1 MIIVKTKNG
10 DRFIND
16 KAVIMVEHLR
26 DKAVVNAY
34 GDKGL
39 YYIVEDVEGVIYTND
54 AQPTS
59 WRDEGSV
66 LAKQDKEL
74 SEARKH
80 NSDLR
85 AHCMELENE
94 KNELNNQIRDLKEE
108 IRKLTPK
115 PEETPAFY
123 NDKVAATIYQEM
135 ERREKSEVKRQKIE
149 HPGRYQYQKSG
160 NAKRFLNACELHNI
174 FTVGALLEVGRVNF
188 GKYAN
193 IGPLCLIDIDMALVN
208 LYAITAW

>member
-10 DRFIND
+10 DRYIND
-16 KAVIMVEHLR
+16 KAVIMVEHVR

-59 WRDEGSV
+59 WQDEGSA

-94 KNELNNQIRDLKEE
+94 KNELNGQIRDLKEE

-115 PEETPAFY
+115 PAETPAFY
-123 NDKVAATIYQEM
+123 NDKVAATVYQEM
-135 ERREKSEVKRQKIE
+135 DRREKAEVERQKIE
-149 HPGRYQYQKSG
+149 HQHRYQYQKSG
-160 NAKRFLNACELHNI
+160 NAKRFINACTLHNI
-174 FTVGALLEVGRVNF
+174 VTVGDLLKVGRVNF
-188 GKYAN
+188 GEYAN
-193 IGPLCLIDIDMALVN
+193 IGPLCLIDIDIALVN

>member
-16 KAVIMVEHLR
+16 KAVIMVEHDR
-26 DKAVVNAY
+26 EKAVVNAH

-39 YYIVEDVEGVIYTND
+39 YYHIEDVEGVIYTND

-59 WRDEGSV
+59 WQDEGSEIQR
-66 LAKQDKEL
+66 LTKLL
-74 SEARKH
+74 SEQREHGDKMRGEYMKMEQE
-80 NSDLR
+80 R
-85 AHCMELENE
+85 A
-94 KNELNNQIRDLKEE
+94 ELNNQIRDLKDE
-108 IRKLTPK
+108 IRKLMPK
-115 PEETPAFY
+115 PAETPAFY
-123 NDKVAATIYQEM
+123 NDKVAATVYQEM
-135 ERREKSEVKRQKIE
+135 DRREKAEVERLKIE

-160 NAKRFLNACELHNI
+160 NAKRFLNACELNNI
-174 FTVGALLEVGRVNF
+174 VTVGDLLKVGRVNF

-193 IGPLCLIDIDMALVN
+193 IGPLCLIDIDIALVN

>member
-16 KAVIMVEHLR
+16 KAVIMVEHDR
-26 DKAVVNAY
+26 EKAVVNAH

-39 YYIVEDVEGVIYTND
+39 YYHIEDVEGVIYTND

-59 WRDEGSV
+59 WKDEGSA
-66 LAKQDKEL
+66 LAEQEKEL

-108 IRKLTPK
+108 IRKLMPK
-115 PEETPAFY
+115 PAETPAFY
-123 NDKVAATIYQEM
+123 NDNVAATVYQEM
-135 ERREKSEVKRQKIE
+135 DRREKAEVERQKIE

-160 NAKRFLNACELHNI
+160 NAKRFLNACELNNI
-174 FTVGALLEVGRVNF
+174 FTVGDLLKVGRVNF

-193 IGPLCLIDIDMALVN
+193 IGPLCLIDIDIALVN

>member
-10 DRFIND
+10 DCFIND
-16 KAVIMVEHLR
+16 KAVIMVEHIR
-26 DKAVVNAY
+26 DKAVVNAH

-39 YYIVEDVEGVIYTND
+39 YYHIEDVEGVIYTND

-59 WRDEGSV
+59 WQDEGST
-66 LAKQDKEL
+66 LATLDKEL

-108 IRKLTPK
+108 IRKLMPK
-115 PEETPAFY
+115 PAETPAFY
-123 NDKVAATIYQEM
+123 NDNVAATVYQEM
-135 ERREKSEVKRQKIE
+135 DRREKAEVERQKIE
-149 HPGRYQYQKSG
+149 HPHRYQYQSSIVDQYL
-160 NAKRFLNACELHNI
+160 RI
-174 FTVGALLEVGRVNF
+174 SRS
-188 GKYAN
+188 
-193 IGPLCLIDIDMALVN
+193 
-208 LYAITAW
+208 